1 MLVFHLLEKCITSV
15 VQMQPRLSQKL
26 GIRKYWLGIDW
37 RHVDTCS
44 YKNILDLAKFK
55 SLLL

>member
-1 MLVFHLLEKCITSV
+1 MLVFHLLENCITSV
-15 VQMQPRLSQKL
+15 VQMEPRLSQKL

-37 RHVDTCS
+37 LHVDTCS
-44 YKNILDLAKFK
+44 YNNLLDLAMFK